1 MRLRAEGES
10 QSFDFGALLAF
21 LDKAVPREWLLPP
34 QRLTLAQFSFLL
46 AQMKDTEPI
55 DDVWP
60 QQLTALRL
68 DCHQLLPRYAKLLAA
83 QGADAAE
90 KLVSY
95 VLYRQLDK
103 AERYGMEALCRYA
116 RFNVVFIY
124 LLAAKTEDLP
134 EAVRRWSEQIE
145 YDEENTARL
154 IRACGRAPSSIL

>member
-1 MRLRAEGES
+1 
-10 QSFDFGALLAF
+10 
-21 LDKAVPREWLLPP
+21 
-34 QRLTLAQFSFLL
+34 
-46 AQMKDTEPI
+46 MKDTEPI
-55 DDVWP
+55 DDAWP

-68 DCHQLLPRYAKLLAA
+68 DCHKLLPRYAKLLVA